1 MNVAA
6 ELAHNAVPRDA
17 AMKVGSEVYASAVG
31 PAARKP
37 NAVVETTS
45 ADRRALDNSVKFER
59 SVVVLFLVC
68 SVDDDDDVVV
78 SLSPAGGELLLS
90 LLFLPLSYNA
100 EGEEIFLLLSTAEV
114 ENDVEW

>member
-1 MNVAA
+1 
-6 ELAHNAVPRDA
+6 
-17 AMKVGSEVYASAVG
+17 MKVGSEVYASAVG
-31 PAARKP
+31 PAAMKP

-68 SVDDDDDVVV
+68 SVDDDDGVV

-90 LLFLPLSYNA
+90 LSLLFLPLSYNA
-100 EGEEIFLLLSTAEV
+100 EEEEIFFVLSTAEV
-114 ENDVEW
+114 EKDVEW

>member
-45 ADRRALDNSVKFER
+45 ADRRALDNSVKFE
-59 SVVVLFLVC
+59 SLVC

-100 EGEEIFLLLSTAEV
+100 EEEEICFLLSTAEV
-114 ENDVEW
+114 ENDVEWR

>member
-1 MNVAA
+1 
-6 ELAHNAVPRDA
+6 
-17 AMKVGSEVYASAVG
+17 MKVGSEVYASAVG
-31 PAARKP
+31 PAAMKP

-68 SVDDDDDVVV
+68 SVDDDDGVV

-100 EGEEIFLLLSTAEV
+100 EEEEIFFVLSTAEV
-114 ENDVEW
+114 EKDVEW